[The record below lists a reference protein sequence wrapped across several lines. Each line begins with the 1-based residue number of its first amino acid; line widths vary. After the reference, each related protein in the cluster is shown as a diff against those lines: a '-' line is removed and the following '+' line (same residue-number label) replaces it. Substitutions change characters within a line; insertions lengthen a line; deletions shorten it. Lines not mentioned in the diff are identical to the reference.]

1 MRVWRPSIRLVHTC
15 FGEVKI
21 FKRKRATGLIYSIES
36 NRLTVFWS
44 LIRTRVLVK
53 YVGIQHILW
62 AMVWLKFKFRAKAT
76 QMRIVK
82 GTREIAL
89 IFSNVVNKGNRGW
102 IVECKTFGR
111 SVDTNPSV
119 WGKIR
124 WAGRNVLSRP
134 VHQSRWFSLYVLS
147 KYWSILFCV
156 QETEIGHFLS
166 VPESI
171 ICSH

>member
-21 FKRKRATGLIYSIES
+21 FKRKRATGLIYSAES

-53 YVGIQHILW
+53 YAGIQHILW
-62 AMVWLKFKFRAKAT
+62 AMVWLIFKFRAKAT
-76 QMRIVK
+76 QMRIMK

-89 IFSNVVNKGNRGW
+89 MFSNVVNKESRGW

-111 SVDTNPSV
+111 SIDTNPSV
-119 WGKIR
+119 WGKIHG
-124 WAGRNVLSRP
+124 AGRNLLSRP
-134 VHQSRWFSLYVLS
+134 AHQSRWFSLYVLS
-147 KYWSILFCV
+147 QYGSILFCV
-156 QETEIGHFLS
+156 QETEIGHS
-166 VPESI
+166 YQSP
-171 ICSH
+171 